1 MPLSRSIPMSSPKT
15 KILIADDH
23 EVVRHGVRDLLTAQP
38 GWEICAE
45 ASSGREALQMLEN
58 VAPQVVILDLSMP
71 GLNGMDTARQVRK
84 ILPEVKIIIF
94 TMHETEELV
103 REVFRSGAH
112 GYVLKSDAG
121 THLVAAVRSVLEGR
135 HFCSS
140 KLSEWIFQGFLRAA
154 SGDPLEAT
162 PDDALTP
169 REREIVQ
176 LLAEGR
182 SNKEVATDLGISV
195 KTVETHRAGIM
206 RKLRL
211 HAFSDLVRYA
221 IRNHIIEA

>member
-1 MPLSRSIPMSSPKT
+1 MKPKT
-15 KILIADDH
+15 IRILIADDH
-23 EVVRHGVRDLLTAQP
+23 EVVRHGVRDLLSAQP
-38 GWEICAE
+38 GWEVCGE
-45 ASSGREALQMLEN
+45 ASNGRDAVKAIEES
-58 VAPQVVILDLSMP
+58 APDIAIIDLSMP
-71 GLNGMDTARQVRK
+71 GLNGMDAVRQIHK
-84 ILPEVKIIIF
+84 LAPATKTIIF

-103 REVFRSGAH
+103 REVFRSGAN

-121 THLVAAVRSVLEGR
+121 THLLSAIQAVLEGR

-140 KLSEWIFQGFLRAA
+140 KLSEWIFEGFLRAA
-154 SGDPLEAT
+154 NGESIET
-162 PDDALTP
+162 PAEDTLTS

-176 LLAEGR
+176 LLSEGQ
-182 SNKEVATDLGISV
+182 SNKEVASILGISI
-195 KTVETHRAGIM
+195 KTAETHRAVIM

>member
-1 MPLSRSIPMSSPKT
+1 MNPKTT

-23 EVVRHGVRDLLTAQP
+23 EVVRHGVRDLIAAQP
-38 GWEICAE
+38 GWAICAE
-45 ASSGREALQMLEN
+45 AASGRDAVRLAGETRPA
-58 VAPQVVILDLSMP
+58 VAILDLSMP
-71 GLNGMDTARQVRK
+71 GLNGMDAARQIRK
-84 ILPEVKIIIF
+84 IAPDTRILIF

-121 THLVAAVRSVLEGR
+121 THLVAAVQSILEGR

-154 SGDPLEAT
+154 SGEPLEPA
-162 PDDALTP
+162 PEDALTP

-176 LLAEGR
+176 LLAEGQ
-182 SNKEVATDLGISV
+182 SNKEVAAELGISV
-195 KTVETHRAGIM
+195 KTVETHRAVIM
-206 RKLRL
+206 RKLHL

>member
-1 MPLSRSIPMSSPKT
+1 MTHPTI

-23 EVVRHGVRDLLTAQP
+23 EVVRHGVRDLLAAQP
-38 GWEICAE
+38 GWVICSE
-45 ASSGREALQMLEN
+45 AASGREALKLIEGEQPG
-58 VAPQVVILDLSMP
+58 VAILDLSMP
-71 GLNGMDTARQVRK
+71 GLNGMDAARQIRK
-84 ILPEVKIIIF
+84 LSPDTRVIIF

-121 THLVAAVRSVLEGR
+121 THLVAAVHAVLENR

-154 SGDPLEAT
+154 SGEPLEAA
-162 PDDALTP
+162 PEDSLTP

-176 LLAEGR
+176 LLSEGQ
-182 SNKEVATDLGISV
+182 SNKEVASILGISV
-195 KTVETHRAGIM
+195 KTAETHRAGIM

>member
-1 MPLSRSIPMSSPKT
+1 MNPKTT

-23 EVVRHGVRDLLTAQP
+23 EVVRHGVRDLIAAQP

-45 ASSGREALQMLEN
+45 AENGRDAVRLVGELRPA
-58 VAPQVVILDLSMP
+58 VAILDLSMP
-71 GLNGMDTARQVRK
+71 GLNGMDAARQIRK
-84 ILPEVKIIIF
+84 LAPDTRILIF

-121 THLVAAVRSVLEGR
+121 KHLVAAVHAVLEGR

-154 SGDPLEAT
+154 NGEPLEAA
-162 PDDALTP
+162 PEEALTP

-176 LLAEGR
+176 LLAEGQ
-182 SNKEVATDLGISV
+182 SNKEVAAQLGISV
-195 KTVETHRAGIM
+195 KTAETHRAVIM
-206 RKLRL
+206 RKLHL

>member
-1 MPLSRSIPMSSPKT
+1 MKT
-15 KILIADDH
+15 PTIKILIADDH
-23 EVVRHGVRDLLTAQP
+23 EVVRRGVRELLSVQP
-38 GWEICAE
+38 GWEVCCE
-45 ASSGREALQMLEN
+45 VGNGRDAVNFVQKTPPDI
-58 VAPQVVILDLSMP
+58 AILDVGMP
-71 GLNGMDTARQVRK
+71 GLNGMDAAKQIKKNAPQIK
-84 ILPEVKIIIF
+84 ILIF

-121 THLVAAVRSVLEGR
+121 THLVAAINAVMEGR

-140 KLSEWIFQGFLRAA
+140 KLSEWIFEGFLQAA
-154 SGDPLEAT
+154 NGEPKESSAE
-162 PDDALTP
+162 DALTP

-176 LLAEGR
+176 LLAEGE
-182 SNKEVATDLGISV
+182 SNKEVASMLGISI
-195 KTVETHRAGIM
+195 KTVETHRAVIM
-206 RKLRL
+206 RKLHL

>member
-1 MPLSRSIPMSSPKT
+1 MKT
-15 KILIADDH
+15 RTIKILIADDH
-23 EVVRHGVRDLLTAQP
+23 EVVRCGVRELLAAQP
-38 GWEICAE
+38 GWEICE
-45 ASSGREALQMLEN
+45 TVGTGRDAVTQAQKHLPD
-58 VAPQVVILDLSMP
+58 VAVLDLSMP
-71 GLNGMDTARQVRK
+71 ELNGMDAAKQIRKNSPDTK
-84 ILPEVKIIIF
+84 ILIF

-121 THLVAAVRSVLEGR
+121 THLVAAVNAILEGR

-140 KLSEWIFQGFLRAA
+140 KLSEQIFDGFLRSAN
-154 SGDPLEAT
+154 GEPLEA
-162 PDDALTP
+162 PKEEALTA

-176 LLAEGR
+176 LLSEGQ
-182 SNKEVATDLGISV
+182 SNKEVATMLGISV
-195 KTVETHRAGIM
+195 KTVETHRAVIM

>member
-1 MPLSRSIPMSSPKT
+1 MSCPT
-15 KILIADDH
+15 TRILIADDH

-38 GWEICAE
+38 GWEICCE
-45 ASSGREALQMLEN
+45 AATGREALDGIASCAPD
-58 VAPQVVILDLSMP
+58 VAILDLSMP
-71 GLNGMDTARQVRK
+71 GLNGIDATRQVRK
-84 ILPEVKIIIF
+84 IRPEIRIIIF

-103 REVFRSGAH
+103 REVFRSGAR

-121 THLVAAVRSVLEGR
+121 THLVAAVRAVLEDR

-140 KLSEWIFQGFLRAA
+140 KLSEWIFQGFLRATA
-154 SGDPLEAT
+154 GEPLETT

-176 LLAEGR
+176 LLSEGR

-211 HAFSDLVRYA
+211 NAFSDLVRYA

>member
-1 MPLSRSIPMSSPKT
+1 MTPTKV

-23 EVVRHGVRDLLTAQP
+23 EVVRHGVRDLLSAHP

-45 ASSGREALQMLEN
+45 ASTGRDVLRLVEECRPA
-58 VAPQVVILDLSMP
+58 VAVLDLSMP
-71 GLNGMDTARQVRK
+71 GLNGMDATRQIRK
-84 ILPEVKIIIF
+84 SFPDVKVLIF
-94 TMHETEELV
+94 TMHETQELV

-121 THLVAAVRSVLEGR
+121 THLVNAIEAVLAGR

-140 KLSEWIFQGFLRAA
+140 QLSEWIFDGFLRSA
-154 SGDPLEAT
+154 SGEPAEA
-162 PDDALTP
+162 PADEPLTP
-169 REREIVQ
+169 REREVVQ
-176 LLAEGR
+176 LLSEGQ
-182 SNKEVATDLGISV
+182 SNKEVASELGISV
-195 KTVETHRAGIM
+195 KTVETHRSVIM

-211 HAFSDLVRYA
+211 RAFSDLVRYA

>member
-1 MPLSRSIPMSSPKT
+1 MPPFRSMPTSRPKT

-23 EVVRHGVRDLLTAQP
+23 EVVRHGVRDLLGAQP
-38 GWEICAE
+38 GWIVCGE
-45 ASSGREALQMLEN
+45 ASSGREALQLLEATQPH
-58 VAPQVVILDLSMP
+58 VAILDLSMP
-71 GLNGMDTARQVRK
+71 GLNGMDAARQVRK
-84 ILPEVKIIIF
+84 ILPETKIIIF

-154 SGDPLEAT
+154 SGEPEPAT
-162 PDDALTP
+162 DDALTP

-176 LLAEGR
+176 LLSEGR